1 MTFYV
6 LVTTYITFCL
16 IVAFLGRNVSIG
28 FWGVL
33 ILGVL
38 LTPLTPAI
46 LILLFKPK
54 AKKKK
59 QDYLLDDID

>member
-6 LVTTYITFCL
+6 LVTTYIVFCL
-16 IVAFLGRNVSIG
+16 LVAYLGRNVSIG
-28 FWGVL
+28 FGGVL

-54 AKKKK
+54 AKRKK
-59 QDYLLDDID
+59 QDYMLDELD

>member
-6 LVTTYITFCL
+6 LVTTYIVFCL
-16 IVAFLGRNVSIG
+16 LVAYLGRNVSIG
-28 FWGVL
+28 FWGIL

-46 LILLFKPK
+46 LTLLFKPK
-54 AKKKK
+54 AKRKK
-59 QDYLLDDID
+59 QDYMLDELD